1 MSNPFSDN
9 PYQAPAGPVQMAP
22 PAIPPGAIVVTPC
35 YRCHCPYATKI
46 SWTLWGG
53 AVGPW
58 MFSHVQCVHCKTK
71 FNGKTGQ
78 SNDTAIMIYVGVS
91 LAIGLVIAVIGIAA
105 QTLK

>member
-9 PYQAPAGPVQMAP
+9 PYQPPAQMAP
-22 PAIPPGAIVVTPC
+22 PTIPPGAITVMPC

-53 AVGPW
+53 ALGPW
-58 MFSHVQCVHCKTK
+58 MLNHVQCVNCKTK

-91 LAIGLVIAVIGIAA
+91 LAIGLGLAVVGIVIKA
-105 QTLK
+105 LN